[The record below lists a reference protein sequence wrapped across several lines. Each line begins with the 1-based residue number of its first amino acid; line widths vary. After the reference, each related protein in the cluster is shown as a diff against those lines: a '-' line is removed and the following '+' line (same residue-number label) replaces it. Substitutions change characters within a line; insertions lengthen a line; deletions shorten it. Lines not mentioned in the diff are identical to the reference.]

1 MNMRKLMILL
11 LSAFVLHSCNNDV
24 DEADWTVDSLVITS
38 ADSQLQD
45 AGDGNLKMTLPT
57 EFSGTL
63 KLNVESNSPWAAE
76 VGDITI
82 QDEQWITLSPAEGE
96 GNGTIDINI
105 APNHSAADRIGSVV
119 VTTSGNIPVKK
130 TITLIQGNTDD
141 MLSIGFDGVELPE
154 GVTVAEGISG
164 AWSMILPI
172 DFETTQGISVAIS
185 STSYPSVSVTYPE
198 GLPQDWLSTTPP
210 VQTKAGETQTVMF
223 YVSENV
229 TNEYRE
235 ALVTFTSVSGEVEV
249 EKTLT
254 VSQLGDEDIVWCGD
268 YFQGTNEDL
277 DNAEIILPANTLQ
290 GVKIAELKN
299 ITANNIELPEQD
311 GSGWFTVSIENSDV
325 LITTTKENTTTNK
338 ENVEELVL
346 KSKLSGEEFKIT
358 VRQCMSGYG
367 TCVSKNYWSVI
378 EQSENCGNNIYLY
391 YWYDTKWASN
401 KSDDKWYGELN
412 ARTDNSELYVVTF
425 DLGENNNNLKYN
437 YVGLM
442 PRLQWDQQAPQ
453 SVKIETSADN
463 SYWTTRVEYSEGN
476 CFTEAELKGSTNSWN
491 DHYEG
496 IVHWC
501 KLSDEL
507 LSDRYLRLSLGKSF
521 QSQGDYNNVAL
532 DEIFISD
539 RSNEVSE

>member
-164 AWSMILPI
+164 AWSMVLPI
-172 DFETTQGISVAIS
+172 DFETQGVSVAIS

-210 VQTKAGETQTVMF
+210 VQTKAGETQTVTF
-223 YVSENV
+223 YVSENIS
-229 TNEYRE
+229 NEYRE

-358 VRQCMSGYG
+358 LRQCMSGYG
-367 TCVSKNYWSVI
+367 TILNKKLWNVI
-378 EQSENCGNNIYLY
+378 ATGS
-391 YWYDTKWASN
+391 D
-401 KSDDKWYGELN
+401 KSDFTKLYDNKWCTENDKNLYIQLSQYNN
-412 ARTDNSELYVVTF
+412 AESLEIII
-425 DLGENNNNLKYN
+425 DLGAEHSAYN
-437 YVGLM
+437 AVGLM
-442 PRLQWDQQAPQ
+442 PRLQWTALSPKKI
-453 SVKIETSADN
+453 SVATSSDN
-463 SYWTTRVEYSEGN
+463 DIWSSIITESEYYVESDLNYESEY
-476 CFTEAELKGSTNSWN
+476 NSSSSN
-491 DHYEG
+491 KYDAHYEG
-496 IVHWC
+496 IIKWA
-501 KLSDEL
+501 KLGEQT
-507 LSDRYLRLSLGKSF
+507 DRYVKISMKYGF
-521 QSQGDYNNVAL
+521 DNVFYNSNAFCF
-532 DEIFISD
+532 DEIF
-539 RSNEVSE
+539 VTKLSE

>member
-1 MNMRKLMILL
+1 MNMKKLMILL
-11 LSAFVLHSCNNDV
+11 LSVFTLYSCKNDV
-24 DEADWTVDSLVITS
+24 EEVDWTVDTLAITS
-38 ADSQLQD
+38 EGNQLQD
-45 AGDGNLKMTLPT
+45 AGDGNLKMVLPT
-57 EFSGTL
+57 EFSGVI
-63 KLNVESNSPWAAE
+63 KLNVESNNPWIAE
-76 VGDITI
+76 VSDITI
-82 QDEQWITLSPAEGE
+82 QEEQWITLSSAEGT
-96 GNGTIDINI
+96 GNGTFDINI
-105 APNHSAADRIGSVV
+105 APNNSAIDRIGSVV
-119 VTTSGNIPVKK
+119 VTTTGNIPVKK

-141 MLSIGFDGVELPE
+141 ILSIGFDGVELPT
-154 GVTVAEGISG
+154 GVTVKEGVSG
-164 AWSMILPI
+164 SWSMVLPI
-172 DFETTQGISVAIS
+172 DFSTDQQISVAIS
-185 STSYPSVSVTYPE
+185 STAYPSIEITYPE
-198 GLPQDWLSTTPP
+198 GLPTDWLQAVTTLSETSTVTF
-210 VQTKAGETQTVMF
+210 TVT
-223 YVSENV
+223 EN
-229 TNEYRE
+229 TSNEYRE
-235 ALVTFTSVSGEVEV
+235 ALVTFTSKSGEVEV
-249 EKTLT
+249 KKTLT
-254 VSQLGDEDIVWCGD
+254 VSQLGEEDIIWGGD
-268 YFQGTNEDL
+268 YFQGSIEDL
-277 DNAEIILPANTLQ
+277 NNVEIILPSNTLQ
-290 GVKIAELKN
+290 NVKIADLKN
-299 ITANNIELPEQD
+299 ITANNIELPEEESD
-311 GSGWFTVSIENSDV
+311 WFTVKIEENQVFITTIKENS
-325 LITTTKENTTTNK
+325 TTNK
-338 ENVEELVL
+338 ENVKELVL
-346 KSKLSGEEFKIT
+346 KSKLSKEEFKIT
-358 VRQCMSGYG
+358 VRQCMKGYG
-367 TCVSKNYWSVI
+367 ICVNKNNWTVI
-378 EQSENCGNNIYLY
+378 GQSENCGNNIYLY

-532 DEIFISD
+532 DEIFVSD

>member
-1 MNMRKLMILL
+1 MNMKKIMILL
-11 LSAFVLHSCNNDV
+11 LSVFTLYSCKNDV
-24 DEADWTVDSLVITS
+24 EEVDWTVDTLVITS
-38 ADSQLQD
+38 EGNQLQD
-45 AGDGNLKMTLPT
+45 AGDGNLKMVLPT
-57 EFSGTL
+57 EFSGVI
-63 KLNVESNSPWAAE
+63 KLNVESNNPWIAE
-76 VGDITI
+76 VSDITI
-82 QDEQWITLSPAEGE
+82 QEEQWITLSSAEGT
-96 GNGTIDINI
+96 GNGTFDINI
-105 APNHSAADRIGSVV
+105 APNNSAIDRIGSVV
-119 VTTSGNIPVKK
+119 VTTTGNIPVKK

-141 MLSIGFDGVELPE
+141 MLSIGFDGVELPT
-154 GVTVAEGISG
+154 GVTVKEGVSG
-164 AWSMILPI
+164 SWSMVLPI
-172 DFETTQGISVAIS
+172 DFSPNAQISVAIS
-185 STSYPSVSVTYPE
+185 STVNPNIDITYPE
-198 GLPQDWLSTTPP
+198 GLPTDWLQAVTTLSETSTVTF
-210 VQTKAGETQTVMF
+210 TVT
-223 YVSENV
+223 EN
-229 TNEYRE
+229 TSNEYRE
-235 ALVTFTSVSGEVEV
+235 ALVTFTSKSGEVEV
-249 EKTLT
+249 KKTLT
-254 VSQLGDEDIVWCGD
+254 VSQLGEEDIIWGGD
-268 YFQGTNEDL
+268 YFQGSIEDL
-277 DNAEIILPANTLQ
+277 NNVEIILPSNTLQ
-290 GVKIAELKN
+290 NVKIADLKN
-299 ITANNIELPEQD
+299 ITANNIELPEEESD
-311 GSGWFTVSIENSDV
+311 WFTVKIEENQVFITTIKENS
-325 LITTTKENTTTNK
+325 TTNK
-338 ENVEELVL
+338 ENVKELVL
-346 KSKLSGEEFKIT
+346 KSKLSKEEFKIT
-358 VRQCMSGYG
+358 VRQCMKGYG
-367 TCVSKNYWSVI
+367 ICVNKNNWTVI
-378 EQSENCGNNIYLY
+378 GQSENCGNNIYLY

-532 DEIFISD
+532 DEIFVSD